1 MMGRCVSRD
10 LVVLGPRRRGRLE
23 AIVRR
28 GTAQVR
34 EVTRARI
41 VLAAAKRC
49 SNAEIAAQ
57 VGVHV
62 DTVRRVRSRFVVEG
76 MRSLADRPRPG
87 RPLVYDLD
95 ARLLVVATATSVP
108 PGPVTVWT
116 HALIAAHLEQE
127 HQIPISTSQVGRI
140 LADLDVK
147 PHLVRGWLN
156 RPPDPE
162 FFAKAKQICELYLNP
177 PADAVL
183 LSIDEKT
190 GIQAKSRKYQTI
202 SVAPGRPARREF
214 EYRRHGTVSLLAAMN
229 VVDGTVL
236 ASIIERNDSVTFIK
250 FLTEIDQI
258 VDPRLD
264 IHLVMDNGS
273 SHTSK
278 LTRAWLHAH
287 PRFHVHY
294 TPTHASWLNM
304 IEIWFSIL
312 TRKVLRRGEFYSRQ
326 HLAEKIIEFTC
337 DYDDKAKPFR
347 WTYDGRPLKAA

>member
-1 MMGRCVSRD
+1 MARAVSSD

-41 VLAAAKRC
+41 VLAAARGG
-49 SNAEIAAQ
+49 SFVQVAAE

-62 DTVRRVRSRFVVEG
+62 DTVRRVRQRFVVEG
-76 MRSLADRPRPG
+76 MAALTDRPRPG

-95 ARLLVVATATSVP
+95 ARLLVVATATSIP
-108 PGPVTVWT
+108 PGPATVWT
-116 HALIAAHLEQE
+116 HTGIAAHLHQE
-127 HQIPISTSQVGRI
+127 HSIPISASQVGRV
-140 LADLDVK
+140 LAGLDVK

-156 RPPDPE
+156 RPPDPG
-162 FFAKAKQICELYLNP
+162 FFTKAKAICDLYLHP
-177 PADAVL
+177 PAGAVL

-190 GIQAKSRKYQTI
+190 GIQAKSRKHPSTP
-202 SVAPGRPARREF
+202 AGPRRPARREF

-236 ASIIERNDSVTFIK
+236 GSIITRNDSATFIK
-250 FLTEIDQI
+250 FLTEIDQDI
-258 VDPRLD
+258 PPDLD
-264 IHLVMDNGS
+264 IHLVLDNGS
-273 SHTSK
+273 SHTST
-278 LTRAWLHAH
+278 LTRAWFRRH
-287 PRFHVHY
+287 PRFHVHH

-312 TRKVLRRGEFYSRQ
+312 TRKLLRRGEFHSRQ
-326 HLAEKIIEFTC
+326 HLAEKIIEFTD
-337 DYDDKAKPFR
+337 DYDTTAKPFR
-347 WTYDGRPLKAA
+347 WNYDGRPLKAA